1 MEPNPDEIGPNEIG
15 PNEIGPNEIGPN
27 TDEIV
32 YSWTIFPHYVRIM
45 NEYLNHFTSSDKYK
59 KGEQDHKYLLLNG
72 FSTLTHV
79 FKITLNC
86 KTIELAIENT
96 EKAIYYYTQFIE
108 QMEENIMHDLN
119 VSSNSASLF
128 VYKKTIDHLLLD
140 TPTSINDIQIKRNVD
155 YVLLIYRLIVDDLLK
170 NEYDSFIPTKLINIS
185 MELCRNNTCEMI
197 FRREMTNIIVFIN
210 HFPST
215 KQILYEYIY
224 SYIKKYKQNDLTL
237 EQICQKKIHPNYAN
251 KLLNEP
257 ANTYIKW
264 LLL

>member
-1 MEPNPDEIGPNEIG
+1 MDENEIV
-15 PNEIGPNEIGPN
+15 PN
-27 TDEIV
+27 TDEIGPKTIL

-45 NEYLNHFTSSDKYK
+45 NEYLNHFTGSDKYK
-59 KGEQDHKYLLLNG
+59 KGDKDRKYLLLNG

-86 KTIELAIENT
+86 ETIELAIEHT

-119 VSSNSASLF
+119 VSSNNASLF
-128 VYKKTIDHLLLD
+128 VYKKTINHLRPD
-140 TPTSINDIQIKRNVD
+140 AHVSDSHVPSNDMLQKNVD
-155 YVLLIYRLIVDDLLK
+155 YLLLLYRLIVDDLLK

-185 MELCRNNTCEMI
+185 MELCRHNSCEII
-197 FRREMTNIIVFIN
+197 FQREMTNIMFFIN

-224 SYIKKYKQNDLTL
+224 LYIKKYKQCELTL
-237 EQICQKKIHPNYAN
+237 AQLCQKKIQPNYPD
-251 KLLNEP
+251 KLLNESVKM
-257 ANTYIKW
+257 YIKW
-264 LLL
+264 LLN

>member
-1 MEPNPDEIGPNEIG
+1 MEPNADEIGPNEIG
-15 PNEIGPNEIGPN
+15 QNEIGPNADEIGPN
-27 TDEIV
+27 SNEIV

-59 KGEQDHKYLLLNG
+59 KGEQDRKYLLLNG

-79 FKITLNC
+79 FKITLNY

-119 VSSNSASLF
+119 VSSNNASLF
-128 VYKKTIDHLLLD
+128 VYKKTIHHLLLD
-140 TPTSINDIQIKRNVD
+140 APSNDMLIKQNVD

-185 MELCRNNTCEMI
+185 MELCRNNSCEMI
-197 FRREMTNIIVFIN
+197 FRREMMNIMVFIN

-224 SYIKKYKQNDLTL
+224 SYIKKYKKSDLTL
-237 EQICQKKIHPNYAN
+237 ERVFQKKIHPTYAN

-264 LLL
+264 LLH